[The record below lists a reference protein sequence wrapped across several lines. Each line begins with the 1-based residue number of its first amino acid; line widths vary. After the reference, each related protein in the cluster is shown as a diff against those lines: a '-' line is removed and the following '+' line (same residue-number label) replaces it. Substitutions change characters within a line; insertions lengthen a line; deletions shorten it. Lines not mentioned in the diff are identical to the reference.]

1 MRNIISIRS
10 YLLKRNFCQRLSG
23 FAREINPMCFSDER
37 GVHERN
43 SKEINK
49 DFIVIKREK
58 SKRNHH

>member
-1 MRNIISIRS
+1 
-10 YLLKRNFCQRLSG
+10 
-23 FAREINPMCFSDER
+23 MCFSDER

-58 SKRNHH
+58 SKRNDH